1 MPLAAG
7 LLLCVSACIA
17 QASVPVAGPAVVSA
31 LPAGAPAGMPMPVSP
46 PAAMPS
52 PPVTTEPVP
61 EPVPEPMPE
70 PMTGTPAPVIEAPP
84 QPAPTP
90 APVPGEGAAIRARY
104 GAPDFIRREMDTEL
118 WRYDGQRC
126 AVFFFLRRDGNVL
139 RLRYTETLPQGVDM
153 AADPACVAALDQRA
167 TATPAPATGSSG
179 VQP

>member
-61 EPVPEPMPE
+61 EP
-70 PMTGTPAPVIEAPP
+70 MTGTPAPVVEAPP
-84 QPAPTP
+84 QPAPAP